1 MTIYLNRYK
10 AKTVDLK
17 EYYGTYDNNRQTY
30 KLLKGAPLLVNVQ
43 GSYVEANDLPKLV
56 CNKCNAIIV
65 NQWLLELRNPTDTD
79 HFTVLNFKWRK

>member
-17 EYYGTYDNNRQTY
+17 EYYETYDNNRQTY

-43 GSYVEANDLPKLV
+43 GSYVKADDLPKLV
-56 CNKCNAIIV
+56 VNKRFIIIV
-65 NQWLLELRNPTDTD
+65 NQFLLELINPTERKASPL
-79 HFTVLNFKWRK
+79 HFKWKY